1 MRPVLLA
8 EDEETDI
15 MLIRL
20 AFEEA
25 RIPNPLDV
33 VHDGSEAI
41 SYLSKRYDSGLESL
55 PCLGILDMNMPK
67 MSGLEVLEWLRSE
80 PQLSQAIPVVMLSSS
95 NLDVDMRTSLDLG
108 AREYLTKPASHQDLV
123 SLFLGL
129 KQRWLAPL

>member
-20 AFEEA
+20 AFQEA
-25 RIPNPLDV
+25 QITNPLDV
-33 VHDGSEAI
+33 VHDGREAV
-41 SYLSKRYDSGLESL
+41 SYLLKRYGRGLESL
-55 PCLGILDMNMPK
+55 PCLGILDVNMPK

-80 PQLSQAIPVVMLSSS
+80 PQLGQAIPVVMLSSS
-95 NLDVDMRTSLDLG
+95 SLEVDVRTSLDLG
-108 AREYLTKPASHQDLV
+108 AREYLTKPPSLQDLV

-129 KQRWLAPL
+129 KQRWLETR